1 MCIARGT
8 RRGIRGDQE
17 KIEEQEV
24 DQGLEGLGVILQL
37 GFLLLFEFL
46 R

>member
-8 RRGIRGDQE
+8 RRRTRGDQE
-17 KIEEQEV
+17 KIEEQEE

-37 GFLLLFEFL
+37 GFLAFT
-46 R
+46 